1 MNEMVLARAARRRAR
16 LPGQGRRRFLKSALG
31 ALIALPAGA
40 AFAAPGV
47 VPPPPAM
54 AGAATGGLLARRVG
68 AHFLVEG
75 WVLTEADLRA
85 LGIAVP
91 SPSGA
96 EAARS

>member
-1 MNEMVLARAARRRAR
+1 MNETVLARAARRRAR

-31 ALIALPAGA
+31 ALIALPAGGA
-40 AFAAPGV
+40 LAAPGAA
-47 VPPPPAM
+47 PAFPAM
-54 AGAATGGLLARRVG
+54 AGPAPWGAVARRVG

-91 SPSGA
+91 GPSGA